1 MKFKQEMRRVETQL
15 CSSEKSQ
22 HIAVVYDKTNVYFSE
37 LQGPIS
43 YASSSKDV
51 FNEQYLLL
59 VVTEKK
65 NQRNIQSSLVSF
77 GGEYV
82 GI

>member
-43 YASSSKDV
+43 
-51 FNEQYLLL
+51 
-59 VVTEKK
+59 
-65 NQRNIQSSLVSF
+65 
-77 GGEYV
+77 
-82 GI
+82 